1 MPPVVYVLGYY
12 IVVDSDGIAPHYY
25 QLKEILPKTKNEKN
39 NKKAYHSVLKDKLFY
54 HFSQEDSFLKER
66 EVSRWEMNWLRT
78 RDGKKPS

>member
-1 MPPVVYVLGYY
+1 MQPIVYVLGYY

-54 HFSQEDSFLKER
+54 FRVITSIEILLILS
-66 EVSRWEMNWLRT
+66 
-78 RDGKKPS
+78 